1 MQRIEIVDSHTE
13 GEPTRTVVAGWP
25 ELRGATL
32 TERCDD
38 ARARFDRLRTAIVT
52 EPRGHD
58 AIVGAILTPPVS
70 AGAVSGVIFC
80 NDAGYLGMCGHGTI
94 GVVRTLEHLGRVR
107 PGTIRL
113 DTPAGTVTATLH
125 DDGSVSVENVPSRCI
140 ARDVLVDV
148 PSVGRVTGD
157 VAYGGNWFF
166 LTELAGTVLDVANVR
181 ALLDATMAIRG
192 ALAAN
197 GITGTDGAPIDHVEV
212 FGPPSWPD
220 ADARNFVLCPG
231 SAYDRSPCGTGTS
244 AKMAALHARGV
255 LGIGMPW
262 RQESIIGSRFTG
274 VLNERNGEL
283 IPTIRGRAF
292 ITAEATL
299 LLDDGDPYRYG
310 LAGGRS
316 TSSG

>member
-32 TERCDD
+32 AERRDD
-38 ARARFDRLRTAIVT
+38 ARARFDQLRTAI
-52 EPRGHD
+52 
-58 AIVGAILTPPVS
+58 
-70 AGAVSGVIFC
+70 
-80 NDAGYLGMCGHGTI
+80 
-94 GVVRTLEHLGRVR
+94 
-107 PGTIRL
+107 
-113 DTPAGTVTATLH
+113 DTPVGTVTATLH

-140 ARDVLVDV
+140 ARDVAVDV
-148 PSVGRVTGD
+148 PGVGRVTGD

-166 LTELAGTVLDVANVR
+166 LTELAGAVLDVANVR
-181 ALLDATMAIRG
+181 ALLDATTAIRK

-197 GITGTDGAPIDHVEV
+197 GITGSNGAPIDHVEV
-212 FGPPSWPD
+212 FGPPSRPD

-255 LGIGMPW
+255 LAVGASW
-262 RQESIIGSRFTG
+262 RQESVIGSLFIG
-274 VLNERNGEL
+274 VVHERDGEL
-283 IPTIRGRAF
+283 IPTIRGRAY

-299 LLDDGDPYRYG
+299 VLDDGDPYRYG
-310 LAGGRS
+310 LDGGPS